1 MNVVNIA
8 EFASTE
14 QIKKDLIFWANL
26 RTETLRRCY
35 AMEGYEAL
43 PLAEKNKIYDR
54 TKRQVEEE
62 WKK

>member
-14 QIKKDLIFWANL
+14 QIKRDLIFWANL

-43 PLAEKNKIYDR
+43 PLAEKNKIYGR
-54 TKRQVEEE
+54 TKQQVEME